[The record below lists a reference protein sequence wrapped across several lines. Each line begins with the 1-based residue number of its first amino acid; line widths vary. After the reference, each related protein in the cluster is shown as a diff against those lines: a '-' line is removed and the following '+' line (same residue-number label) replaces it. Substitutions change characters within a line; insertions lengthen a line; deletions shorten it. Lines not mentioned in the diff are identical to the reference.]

1 MSVVI
6 RFHPKGLTKEVYDR
20 ASEKVESELDWMPE
34 GLDYHVCF
42 GEEGDLRVS
51 EIWDSIEQARA
62 FQEKLMPVL
71 QEAGVEFGDEPEVY
85 EVHGL
90 EKRGQD

>member
-6 RFHPKGLTKEVYDR
+6 RFKPQGLTKEVYDR
-20 ASEKVESELDWMPE
+20 ASEKVQSELDWPPE

-42 GEEGDLRVS
+42 GDDGNLLVS
-51 EIWDSIEQARA
+51 EIWDSIDQARA
-62 FQEKLMPVL
+62 YQEKLMPVL
-71 QEAGVEFGDEPEVY
+71 QDAGVQFGGEPEVF

-90 EKRGQD
+90 EKRG